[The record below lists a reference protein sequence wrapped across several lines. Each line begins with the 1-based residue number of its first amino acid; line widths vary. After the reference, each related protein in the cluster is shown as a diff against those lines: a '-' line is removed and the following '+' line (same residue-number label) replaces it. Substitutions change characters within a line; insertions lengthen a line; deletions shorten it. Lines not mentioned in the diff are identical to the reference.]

1 MLAKLI
7 ADDLLSDEN
16 GKEIIDEIN
25 KSVDVPL
32 LSEKTEQKILEAI
45 WKIVKGVML
54 KKIGL

>member
-45 WKIVKGVML
+45 WKIIKGVML